1 MPTYEYR
8 CDVCGYLFEKFQRM
22 KDKPVAKCPKCGGKV
37 RRLISSGFGVII
49 KGSGFYTT
57 GHDRSTSLA
66 CGQEGPCCGRETPCD
81 KRPCE
86 S

>member
-8 CDVCGYLFEKFQRM
+8 CDVCDYLFEKFQSV
-22 KDKPVAKCPKCGGKV
+22 KDKPVASCPKCGGKI
-37 RRLISSGFGVII
+37 RRLISSGFGAIL
-49 KGSGFYTT
+49 KGSGSSATDH
-57 GHDRSTSLA
+57 GRSNFLA
-66 CGQEGPCCGRETPCD
+66 CSQERPCCGRETPCD